1 MKLKKLIY
9 VVLLVIATRGILVVY
24 YSATG
29 NTEKIA
35 NMIATSTNA
44 DTFKL
49 EPKDVYTD
57 ENLDWSNSDSRVNK
71 EHDDESQRNIEL
83 VSTTVKDWDSYDT
96 VFIGYP
102 IWWGIAAWP
111 VNGFVEKNDF
121 SGKKVIPFC
130 TSSSSGIGDSGNLLS
145 KIAGTGDWK
154 EGQRFSSSDTKSNVE
169 SWLKELGFN

>member
-1 MKLKKLIY
+1 
-9 VVLLVIATRGILVVY
+9 
-24 YSATG
+24 
-29 NTEKIA
+29 
-35 NMIATSTNA
+35 MIATSTNA

-111 VNGFVEKNDF
+111 VNSFVENNDF
-121 SGKKVIPFC
+121 SGKTVIPFC

-145 KIAGTGDWK
+145 KMAGTGDWK
-154 EGQRFSSSDTKSNVE
+154 EDQRFSSSDTKSNVE

>member
-1 MKLKKLIY
+1 
-9 VVLLVIATRGILVVY
+9 
-24 YSATG
+24 
-29 NTEKIA
+29 
-35 NMIATSTNA
+35 MIATSTNA

-111 VNGFVEKNDF
+111 
-121 SGKKVIPFC
+121 C
-130 TSSSSGIGDSGNLLS
+130 LLYTSPSPRDRSVSRMPSS
-145 KIAGTGDWK
+145 A
-154 EGQRFSSSDTKSNVE
+154 
-169 SWLKELGFN
+169 

>member
-1 MKLKKLIY
+1 MNYKHITINERCC
-9 VVLLVIATRGILVVY
+9 IANFLGLGWSIR
-24 YSATG
+24 
-29 NTEKIA
+29 KIA

-83 VSTTVKDWDSYDT
+83 VSITVKDWDSYDT

-102 IWWGIAAWP
+102 IWWGIDAWP

-145 KIAGTGDWK
+145 KMAGTGDWK
-154 EGQRFSSSDTKSNVE
+154 EDQRFSSSDTKSNVE

>member
-1 MKLKKLIY
+1 
-9 VVLLVIATRGILVVY
+9 
-24 YSATG
+24 
-29 NTEKIA
+29 
-35 NMIATSTNA
+35 MIATSTNA

-121 SGKKVIPFC
+121 SGKKVNDLVLVILNQMQKV
-130 TSSSSGIGDSGNLLS
+130 G
-145 KIAGTGDWK
+145 
-154 EGQRFSSSDTKSNVE
+154 
-169 SWLKELGFN
+169 